1 MKAIASTSPTKWDEK
16 PYNDLPSPMRMTKA
30 SVDFAFKGQLEGSG
44 QTEFLMFYSHYD
56 EKDVHKS
63 TAFYIGL
70 TRFTGTLNGKSG
82 SLVLEERGSFGAG
95 TASSTSTIV
104 AGSGTEQLRG
114 ITGTAKS
121 TATQT
126 GSLFELEYQLH

>member
-1 MKAIASTSPTKWDEK
+1 MKATATSSPTKWDEK
-16 PYNDLPSPMRMTKA
+16 PYNEMLPPMRMTKA
-30 SVDFAFKGQLEGSG
+30 SVEFAFKGQLEGHG
-44 QTEFLMFYSHYD
+44 QTEFLMFYSKYD

-70 TRFTGTLNGKSG
+70 TRFTGTLVGKSG
-82 SLVLEERGSFGAG
+82 SFVLEERGSFGAG
-95 TASSTSTIV
+95 TANSTSTIV
-104 AGSGTEQLRG
+104 AGSGTEQLMG

-126 GSLFELEYQLH
+126 GSEFELEYQLL